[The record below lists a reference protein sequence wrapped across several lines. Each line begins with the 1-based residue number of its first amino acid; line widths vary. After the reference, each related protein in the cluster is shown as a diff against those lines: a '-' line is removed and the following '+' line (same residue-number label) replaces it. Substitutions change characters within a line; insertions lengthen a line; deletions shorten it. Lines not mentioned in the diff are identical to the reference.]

1 MIALLSAEAEE
12 TGQQGRQGTVAPSV
26 HTLHYYKER

>member
-12 TGQQGRQGTVAPSV
+12 TGQQGTMAPSV